1 MPRGSRPFERPA
13 GRRLPG
19 SPALHVPAVIPNP
32 NVIESMSRPVP
43 IRRRER
49 RGLPGLALPAVA
61 GCALLLAGACATV
74 GGTRGPAASADPRF
88 DWFEYTGN
96 DAIFRDSAAGPG
108 EYQNPILTGFYPDPS
123 ITRAGDDFYLVH
135 STFSFFPG
143 VPVFHSRD
151 LVNWRQIGNV
161 IDRPGQLSFDS
172 LGISRGIFAPAI
184 EYHEGTFYMLTTCV
198 DCGGNFVVTA
208 TDPAGPWSDPVWLPQ
223 VGGID
228 PSLYFDD
235 DGRAWVLNNDA
246 PIGRPLYDGH
256 RAVWIQQFN
265 AATLETFGPRTLII
279 DGGVDITTRPVW
291 IEGPHITKLNGWYYL
306 TAAEGGTSVN
316 HSQVVLRSRNVTG
329 PYQAWE
335 RNPILTQ
342 RDLDP
347 NRPNP
352 ITSAGHADMV
362 QTRNGEWWVTF
373 LAVRPYEGD
382 YYNTGRETFLLPVT
396 WVDGWPLILPAGE
409 RIPFRHPRPDLPADA
424 APEIPTTGNFTLRE
438 QFHGPEL
445 PPHWLRIRTPRER
458 WYELDPVAGSLSLR
472 ARPEHIGRL
481 AQPSF
486 LGRRQQH
493 MTASASTAM
502 RYVPARAGDRAGIVA
517 FQNDDFY
524 FLMSVTLEEGRPV
537 IQLHEAAGNGQ
548 GANPTLLAS
557 QPLRGRAGAPLYLR
571 IDGDRDRYDF
581 YYGYTEGEWI
591 PLHTGADGKNLS
603 TRRSTGFVGATFGL
617 YAYTEPAA

>member
-1 MPRGSRPFERPA
+1 MTRPDPTPRVA
-13 GRRLPG
+13 RRFFPRI
-19 SPALHVPAVIPNP
+19 ATRAFAACTI
-32 NVIESMSRPVP
+32 
-43 IRRRER
+43 
-49 RGLPGLALPAVA
+49 
-61 GCALLLAGACATV
+61 LLAGACAT
-74 GGTRGPAASADPRF
+74 TADHGPAASADPRF

-108 EYQNPILTGFYPDPS
+108 EYQNPIIAGFYPDPS
-123 ITRAGDDFYLVH
+123 ITQAGDDFYLVH
-135 STFSFFPG
+135 STFAYFPG

-161 IDRPGQLSFDS
+161 IHRPEQLDFSG

-184 EYHEGTFYMLTTCV
+184 EHHEGTFYLLTTCV
-198 DCGGNFVVTA
+198 DCGGNFVSTA
-208 TDPAGPWSDPVWLPQ
+208 TDPAGPWSDAAWLPQ

-228 PSLYFDD
+228 PSLFFDD

-246 PIGRPLYDGH
+246 PIGEPLYDGH
-256 RAVWIQQFN
+256 RAIWIQEFN
-265 AATLETFGPRTLII
+265 AATLESFGPRTLIV
-279 DGGVDITTRPVW
+279 DGGVDITTEPVW

-329 PYQAWE
+329 PYQPWE
-335 RNPILTQ
+335 GNPILTQ

-347 NRPNP
+347 TRANP

-362 QTRNGEWWVTF
+362 RTKNGEWWATF

-396 WVDGWPLILPAGE
+396 WVDGWPVIHPE
-409 RIPFRHPRPDLPADA
+409 DQRIPFTHRRPDLPADP
-424 APEIPTTGNFTLRE
+424 APEIPTTGNFTVRDDFE
-438 QFHGPEL
+438 GPEL
-445 PPHWLRIRTPRER
+445 APYWLRIRTPREQ
-458 WYELDPVAGSLSLR
+458 WYDFQAAPGSITLR
-472 ARPEHIGRL
+472 ARSEHIGRL
-481 AQPSF
+481 AQPSYI
-486 LGRRQQH
+486 GRRQQH
-493 MTASASTAM
+493 MTATATTAM
-502 RYVPARAGDRAGIVA
+502 RYAPAREGDRAGIVA

-524 FLMSVTLEEGRPV
+524 YLMSVTLEAGRRV
-537 IQLHEAAGNGQ
+537 IQLHQAAGDAQ

-571 IDGDRDRYDF
+571 IEADRDRYDF
-581 YYGYTEGEWI
+581 SFGYTPDEWV

-603 TRRSTGFVGATFGL
+603 TRRATGFVGVTFGL
-617 YAYTEPAA
+617 YAYTEPAGAAQ